1 MRIIKK
7 RTLVLFYEEHQ
18 DARTALEEWYEKVE
32 HAEWENFFQVRMMFN
47 SADSV
52 GNKRIVFNIKGTKYR
67 LVALVLYR
75 IGMVYIRFIGTHRE
89 YDKIEDIQNI

>member
-7 RTLVLFYEEHQ
+7 RT
-18 DARTALEEWYEKVE
+18 
-32 HAEWENFFQVRMMFN
+32 
-47 SADSV
+47 
-52 GNKRIVFNIKGTKYR
+52 